1 MSGTGSRFANKGY
14 KDIKPLIKVFNKPII
29 EYIISKFDIDDN
41 FIFVCREEHLSN
53 KKIDL
58 KNYLNGL
65 VCKKTIIG
73 VENHKLGPVHSLLKV
88 AEYLEKDS
96 ELIVNY
102 CDFDWR
108 WDYESFLKWISLE
121 KPVAAICVYSG
132 FHPHYINPAPYAH
145 IRNHQHNLLEIREK
159 QSFTK
164 YREEEPAASG
174 TFYFSTGKVLMEA
187 CEWLVAKDERINGE
201 FYVSL
206 LFNYFPLKNL
216 RTLIYSIKSF
226 MQWGTPEDLED
237 YIFTAKKVPINF
249 KEIKIDCSSIVLMA
263 GKGNRMKT
271 IDKMK
276 KPYLEIN
283 KYKLFEFC
291 TKNIKTCKNDIY
303 ALNGDEEDKSHIELF
318 KESFPVFVGETLSS
332 VETLHKAL
340 DDLEI
345 SDNESLLVMP
355 CDSAIDFK
363 WEEFLDFYKRSTNCE
378 AIIFSF
384 SGYPFAR
391 WKPNQF
397 GWLKVNPDYSIES
410 IGYKKGWDSKFLNP
424 IVTGYFWFPNI
435 GRLKNQLS
443 NFLNITDDDKKESS
457 LDEFCDFLRS
467 ADRTVYSYIV
477 NDFLCLGTSEEF
489 RSYEYWLNANEI
501 SRLN

>member
-1 MSGTGSRFANKGY
+1 MSGTGSRFATKGY
-14 KDIKPLIKVFNKPII
+14 KEIKPLIKVFNKPII

-41 FIFVCREEHLSN
+41 FIFVCREEHLAN

-65 VCKKTIIG
+65 ECKKKIIG

-108 WDYESFLKWISLE
+108 WDYESFLKWISVE
-121 KPVAAICVYSG
+121 KPVAALCVYSG

-145 IRNHQHNLLEIREK
+145 VRNNQHNLLEIREK

-164 YREEEPAASG
+164 YREEEPTASG
-174 TFYFSTGKVLMEA
+174 TFYFSTGKVLIEA

-206 LFNYFPLKNL
+206 LFNYFPLKKL

-237 YIFTAKKVPINF
+237 YIFIAKKVPIKF

-263 GKGNRMKT
+263 GKGNRMKS
-271 IDKMK
+271 IDKIK

-303 ALNGDEEDKSHIELF
+303 ALNGDEEDKSHLELF
-318 KESFPVFVGETLSS
+318 KESFPLFVGETFSS

-345 SDNESLLVMP
+345 SDNESLLVKP

-363 WEEFLDFYKRSTNCE
+363 WDEFSDFYKRSKNCE

-391 WKPNQF
+391 WKPSEF

-435 GRLKNQLS
+435 GRLKNQLN
-443 NFLNITDDDKKESS
+443 NFLNITDDSKKESS

-467 ADRTVYSYIV
+467 GDRTVYSFNV